1 VGRGKSTAPGLI
13 LEEHSGNGNS
23 ISGMPRQ
30 CPTQRDPRP
39 ARPAW
44 PRLARRGVLAC
55 AFAALMA
62 GGPALAGAGA
72 ATAAAAATAVVAR
85 AGGSGTP
92 AAAPQRVTVGI
103 TSVNPQ
109 VARPGQPVTVQGTV
123 SNTTRAAVSGL
134 TVQLRSSITP
144 LTSRT
149 ALSEY
154 AAGKLAAADVP
165 LLRALARLPG
175 TLAPG
180 TVRDWTAT
188 IHPGTL
194 PLSTFGVYPLA
205 AEVDSGGATLS
216 TDHTFL
222 PFWPGSRAAAGLTQ
236 RMKIA
241 WIWPIF
247 SPPEKAACPALLNNA
262 LASSLTAGGRL
273 GRLLAAGGTPEA
285 VRADLTWA
293 IDPSVLSG
301 AAVMRQAYQVGGT
314 ATCSGAVTKRDSPA
328 ARSWLARLRS
338 VTAQQDYF
346 VTPYADV
353 DVSALT
359 HAGLDSDLRRAQRE
373 GSAVAHT
380 FLGGTQRPAVGGGG
394 PIAWPAAGIADFGVL
409 GSLAA
414 TRVSSV
420 ILNSSLMPPKTAPL
434 YTPSAITSALD
445 GVDAGVHVALTDNI
459 LSQVLADGP
468 TAAQARRAQ
477 ARAGSASSRSA
488 SRRSAST
495 VRAAA
500 TAGSFATGQRFL
512 AETAMIAAEFPAI
525 PRSVVI
531 APPRQWNPAGTL
543 ATALLTESDDAPWLR
558 PASVSSLI
566 SANSAAGQVPREQ
579 PPGTKFGHGELHRSL
594 LRKVKGLEGNIRLQA
609 SMFGVPQ
616 SAYLAGAVAAVESS
630 AWRGRPHQA
639 KALLGS
645 VSAYL
650 AAQERQVRIIDTG
663 QDTLTGKAGPV
674 PVSISNRL
682 GRKVTVLLRVRAPS
696 GRMTVHPPVTTVTIE
711 PHQQRTVV
719 IKVRS
724 AVAGSTVL
732 RLSLA
737 APNGAPLAGTQAKL
751 TVDSTHFGT
760 TALVIVAIAIAVFVV
775 TAIAR
780 AIRRGGASGAL
791 LSPRRGPKPGQDAN
805 GAEPTGSPGET
816 DTVVSEPA
824 RDHQT
829 PEEPDE
835 YASAPGRVDRP

>member
-1 VGRGKSTAPGLI
+1 MT
-13 LEEHSGNGNS
+13 
-23 ISGMPRQ
+23 
-30 CPTQRDPRP
+30 
-39 ARPAW
+39 
-44 PRLARRGVLAC
+44 
-55 AFAALMA
+55 
-62 GGPALAGAGA
+62 
-72 ATAAAAATAVVAR
+72 VA
-85 AGGSGTP
+85 
-92 AAAPQRVTVGI
+92 I

-123 SNTTRAAVSGL
+123 SNPTRAPVSGL
-134 TVQLRSSITP
+134 TVQLSSSIFR
-144 LTSRT
+144 LTSRG

-154 AAGKLAAADVP
+154 AAGNLSSADEP
-165 LLRALARLPG
+165 LPG
-175 TLAPG
+175 TLARLAGTLAPG
-180 TVRDWTAT
+180 AVRDWTIT
-188 IHPGTL
+188 IHPSTL

-205 AEVDSGGATLS
+205 AAVDSGGATLS

-241 WIWPIF
+241 WIWPVF
-247 SPPEKAACPALLNNA
+247 SAPEKAACPALLNNA

-273 GRLLAAGGTPEA
+273 GRLLAAGSTPEA

-293 IDPSVLSG
+293 IDPSVLSS

-314 ATCSGAVTKRDSPA
+314 ATCSGAVTKRGSPA
-328 ARSWLARLRS
+328 ARSWLTRLRS

-359 HAGLDSDLRRAQRE
+359 HAGLVTDLKRAQDQ
-373 GSAVAHT
+373 GNIAADK
-380 FLGGTQRPAVGGGG
+380 FLGGTQRPAVAGGGG
-394 PIAWPAAGIADFGVL
+394 TIAWPAAGVADFGVL
-409 GSLAA
+409 GALASNG
-414 TRVSSV
+414 VSSV

-445 GVDAGVHVALTDNI
+445 GVDAGVHVALTDNTI
-459 LSQVLADGP
+459 SQVLADGP
-468 TAAQARRAQ
+468 TAAQARGAQ
-477 ARAGSASSRSA
+477 ARGSRAA
-488 SRRSAST
+488 NGRSAST
-495 VRAAA
+495 QSASTQSASTVQAAD
-500 TAGSFATGQRFL
+500 SFATEQRFL
-512 AETAMIAAEFPAI
+512 AETAMIVAEAPAT

-531 APPRQWNPAGTL
+531 APPRRWNPTQSL

-558 PASVSSLI
+558 PASLSSLI
-566 SANSAAGQVPREQ
+566 SANSSAGQVPRAR
-579 PPGTKFGHGELHRSL
+579 PPGTKFGRGELHRSL
-594 LRKVKGLEGNIRLQA
+594 LRKVKVLESSIRLQA
-609 SMFGVPQ
+609 SMFGQ
-616 SAYLAGAVAAVESS
+616 SPSTYLAGAVAAVESS
-630 AWRGRPHQA
+630 AWRGHPRQA
-639 KALLGS
+639 RALLAS
-645 VSAYL
+645 VAVYL
-650 AAQERQVRIIDTG
+650 GAQERQVRIIDTG
-663 QDTLTGKAGPV
+663 QDTLTGKSGPV

-682 GRKVTVLLRVRAPS
+682 GRAVTVLLQVRAPA
-696 GRMTVHPPVTTVTIE
+696 GRMTVHPPVTTVTIQ

-737 APNGAPLAGTQAKL
+737 APNGAPLPGTQAKL
-751 TVDSTHFGT
+751 TVDATHFGT
-760 TALVIVAIAIAVFVV
+760 AALVIVVIAIAVFVV
-775 TAIAR
+775 TAITR

-791 LSPRRGPKPGQDAN
+791 LSPRRSPGPGQDAN

-824 RDHQT
+824 RDRHT

>member
-30 CPTQRDPRP
+30 CPTQRDQRP

-62 GGPALAGAGA
+62 GGPALAGAGPASA
-72 ATAAAAATAVVAR
+72 ATAAVTDPAGAR
-85 AGGSGTP
+85 P
-92 AAAPQRVTVGI
+92 AAGSQRVTVGI

-109 VARPGQPVTVQGTV
+109 VATPGRPVTVQGTV
-123 SNTTRAAVSGL
+123 SNPTRGAVSGL
-134 TVQLRSSITP
+134 TVQLRSSGTA

-149 ALSEY
+149 ALSQY
-154 AAGKLAAADVP
+154 AAGKLAADVA
-165 LLRALARLPG
+165 LLRAVARLPG

-180 TVRDWTAT
+180 AVRDWTAT
-188 IHPGTL
+188 IRPGVL
-194 PLSTFGVYPLA
+194 PLTTFGVYPLA
-205 AEVDSGGATLS
+205 AELDSGGTALS

-236 RMKIA
+236 RMKVA

-247 SPPEKAACPALLNNA
+247 SAPEQAACPALLNNG

-273 GRLLAAGGTPEA
+273 GRLLAAGSTPAA

-293 IDPSVLSG
+293 IDPSVLSS
-301 AAVMRQAYQVGGT
+301 AAAMRQAYQVGGN
-314 ATCSGAVTKRDSPA
+314 ATCSGAVTKRGSPA
-328 ARSWLARLRS
+328 ARSWLAGLRS
-338 VTAQQDYF
+338 VTAEQDYF

-359 HAGLDSDLRRAQRE
+359 HAGLVTDLQRAQKT
-373 GSAVAHT
+373 GAVVAGK
-380 FLGGTQRPAVGGGG
+380 FLGGPQRPAVAGGGT
-394 PIAWPAAGIADFGVL
+394 IAWPAAGVADFGVL
-409 GSLAA
+409 GNLAA
-414 TRVSSV
+414 TGVSSV

-445 GVDAGVHVALTDNI
+445 GVNAGVHVALTDNI
-459 LSQVLADGP
+459 LGQVLADGP

-477 ARAGSASSRSA
+477 ARTQSATGRSA
-488 SRRSAST
+488 GGQSAGT
-495 VRAAA
+495 VQAAA
-500 TAGSFATGQRFL
+500 TAASFATEQRFL

-531 APPRQWNPAGTL
+531 APPRQWNPTDSL
-543 ATALLTESDDAPWLR
+543 ATALLADSDDAPWLR
-558 PASVSSLI
+558 PASVSTLI
-566 SANSAAGQVPREQ
+566 AANSAAGQVPRAQ
-579 PPGTKFGHGELHRSL
+579 PPGTKFGRGELHRSL
-594 LRKVKGLEGNIRLQA
+594 LRKVRGLEDSIRLQA
-609 SMFGVPQ
+609 SMFGVQPPA
-616 SAYLAGAVAAVESS
+616 AYLAGAVAAVESS
-630 AWRGRPHQA
+630 AWRGHPHQA
-639 KALLGS
+639 KALLAS

-663 QDTLTGKAGPV
+663 QDTLTGKSGPV
-674 PVSISNRL
+674 PVSINNRL
-682 GRKVTVLLRVRAPS
+682 GKSVTVVLRVRAPA
-696 GRMTVHPPVTTVTIE
+696 GRMTVHPPFTTVTIG

-737 APNGAPLAGTQAKL
+737 APNGAPLPGTQATL
-751 TVDSTHFGT
+751 TVDATHFGT

-775 TAIAR
+775 TAITR

-791 LSPRRGPKPGQDAN
+791 LSPRRSPGPGQDAN
-805 GAEPTGSPGET
+805 GADPTGSPGEP